1 MRRRVAIILCACAA
15 ALVPSCGFEK
25 PEGAE
30 GRCTL
35 VLQAVDTSGVYGE
48 GWRGVANANIEIV
61 GAFYAYKQVF
71 ETDEAGR
78 IEIEGL
84 TSGDYYVQASM
95 RDEEN
100 DVLLTGQ
107 QRMKLRSEAETK
119 DTLFMSFVPLSPIV
133 INELYYAGCNGS
145 TFYYYDQFIEL
156 YNSTADTL
164 YMDGIVVCRS
174 QQSDILTQE
183 ELETV
188 DFALAY
194 YMYQFPGAWGETHLC
209 PIGPGEYKVLAMD
222 AINHHNYGALCVD
235 LLGADYEFFNAANN
249 DFDNPSVPDIDPV
262 TTMGKEFV
270 MSLGHT
276 GIFIATGEEY
286 TFATYTTNVGETPFV
301 QVPLRTILDAVEVA
315 ENPSPTFRRYLT
327 LRIDAGLGGT
337 EMTKYSGRSIER
349 KVPGFDSNNSSFDF
363 VINPAPTPGYSR

>member
-1 MRRRVAIILCACAA
+1 VKRSVEIISCACAA
-15 ALVPSCGFEK
+15 ALLASCATEK
-25 PEGAE
+25 PEVVE

-35 VLQAVDTSGVYGE
+35 VLQAVDTIGVYGP
-48 GWRGVANANIEIV
+48 GWTSVANARIEIV
-61 GAFYAYKQVF
+61 SAFYAYKQVF
-71 ETDEAGR
+71 TADETGL

-84 TSGDYYVQASM
+84 TSGDYYIQASM
-95 RDEEN
+95 RDDEN

-107 QRMKLRSEAETK
+107 RKMKLGSETVAE
-119 DTLFMSFVPLSPIV
+119 DTLFMSFVPVSPIV

-164 YMDGIVVCRS
+164 YLDGIVICRS
-174 QQSDILTQE
+174 QQSDVLTQE

-188 DFALAY
+188 NFALAY
-194 YMYQFPGAWGETHLC
+194 YMYQFPGTWGATHRC

-222 AINHHNYGALCVD
+222 AVNHHNFGALCVN
-235 LLGADYEFFNAANN
+235 LLDADYEFLNAAQN
-249 DFDNPSVPDIDPV
+249 DYDNVAIPDILPV

-276 GIFIATGEEY
+276 GIFIATGESY

-301 QVPLRTILDAVEVA
+301 QVPLWTILDAVEVA

-337 EMTKYSGRSIER
+337 SMTKYSGRSIQR

-363 VINPAPTPGYSR
+363 EILETPTPGCNR